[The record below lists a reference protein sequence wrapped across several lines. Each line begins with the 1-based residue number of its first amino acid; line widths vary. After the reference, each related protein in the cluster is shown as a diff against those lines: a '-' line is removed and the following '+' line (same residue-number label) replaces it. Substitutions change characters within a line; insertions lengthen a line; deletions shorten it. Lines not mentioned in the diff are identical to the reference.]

1 MRSTIALALVH
12 VVVAQN
18 TFTISNW
25 QGQFASGSGVLQ
37 SLKPATDTSF
47 DFSPSDYFSLRN
59 GVGNYHT
66 GDITLRWRIQGQA
79 EWNDVDTSAQ
89 RDTNPQATTGNS
101 SSLLHSTFDNVY
113 PDIPVSISRD
123 WTTQDGDL
131 VLQATVKNKN
141 ASTVE
146 LGAFGFP
153 IEFNNIFTNRTADDT
168 TAKCVLV
175 DPYIGLDAGYLQV
188 TRLTG
193 TGPNMVIT
201 PQGNASKFEAYRFL
215 NEDPSQP
222 TGYQTQVFE
231 GIYAWQTLSKAYAE
245 NEWNATD
252 PWNVPTS
259 ITLSPGQSVSYGL
272 RFGLA
277 QNVYDIEDAVASK
290 DVPVAVGVP
299 GYVLPVDM
307 NGKLFLNTKS
317 AVKSIDVEPSGALA
331 FTSTAAKNSAWK
343 AYDVTAATGGYGRA
357 RATIQYE
364 DGRVQTVHYYI
375 TDTAQNTASKLGEF
389 SFSKQWYTDS
399 SDPFHR
405 APSVMTWDDEVGQIV
420 LQDPRTWIAGISD
433 EGGAGS
439 FTAASMKSAIMPEV
453 SEIQKLEEMANT
465 AVWGWLQD
473 NVTDASTGSVKYGV
487 KRSLFYYDPAALP
500 DFQYDPS
507 IQWGGSWNKND
518 SYSVWRAYDYV
529 WVSVLYWSLYNA
541 ELAAPGILTIQNS
554 TWYLEKAY
562 QTVIASQAVYGDGTP
577 ITAYADVGLM
587 GETVWLY
594 ILKALRAEN
603 MNSEADAV
611 EAAMKKR
618 EQLWS
623 TQSDPFG
630 SEMAWDST
638 GQEGVYLWAKYFN
651 DTATVTKT
659 LNSIRGYMPTVAHW
673 GWNGNARRY
682 WDFLYGGKL
691 ARIERMIHH
700 YGSGLNSLP
709 ILDDYKYNKE
719 PSSASAIYDLRIG
732 YGGNM
737 GSTTNIRSDGS
748 SANAFHSY
756 PDTLKWDGYSGDYGP
771 NFLGHIAGSRTYLV
785 EHNDF
790 GWLAFGGNLAVDGD
804 SITVEPKD
812 MVKRG
817 VYVASLGLALDI
829 DAGVIKDFKYDASAK
844 SLVVNFDKVDGGAS
858 TATLV
863 YEDTLSSGVKLTTG
877 GLKQQ
882 RGGYAVQLPGSVNF
896 SIA

>member
-1 MRSTIALALVH
+1 MRHIIFLASVQAA
-12 VVVAQN
+12 VAQQS
-18 TFTISNW
+18 FTTSNW
-25 QGQFASGSGVLQ
+25 QGQFATGSGVLQ

-66 GDITLRWRIQGQA
+66 GDITLRWRTQGQA
-79 EWNDVDTSAQ
+79 EWNNVDTSAQ
-89 RDTNPQATTGNS
+89 RDTSPQTTTGNG
-101 SSLLHSTFDNVY
+101 SSLLQSIFDDVY
-113 PDIPVSISRD
+113 PNIPISISRE

-131 VLQATVKNKN
+131 VLQATVKSKN

-153 IEFNNIFTNRTADDT
+153 IEFNNIFTNRTADET

-193 TGPNMVIT
+193 TGPNMIIT
-201 PQGNASKFEAYRFL
+201 PHGNASKFEAYRFL

-231 GIYAWQTLSKAYAE
+231 GLYAWQTLTKAYAE

-252 PWNVPTS
+252 PWNPSTS
-259 ITLSPGQSVSYGL
+259 ITLGPGQAVSFAL
-272 RFGLA
+272 RFGIA

-317 AVKSIDVEPSGALA
+317 AVKSIDTEPSDALT
-331 FTSTAAKNSAWK
+331 FVTTTAQNPAWK
-343 AYDVTAATGGYGRA
+343 AYEVTASEGGYGRA

-364 DGRVQTVHYYI
+364 DDRVQTVHYYI
-375 TDTAQNTASKLGEF
+375 TDTSQNTASKLGEF

-405 APSVMTWDDEVGQIV
+405 SPSVMTWDDEAGQIV
-420 LQDPRTWIAGISD
+420 LQDPRVWIAGISD
-433 EGGAGS
+433 EAGAGS
-439 FTAASMKSAIMPEV
+439 FTAASMKSAIAPV
-453 SEIQKLEEMANT
+453 ASEIQKLERMANT

-473 NVTDASTGSVKYGV
+473 NVTDAATGSIKYGV
-487 KRSLFYYDPAALP
+487 KRSLFYYDLAALP

-541 ELAAPGILTIQNS
+541 ELASPGILTVQNS
-554 TWYLEKAY
+554 TWYLEMAY
-562 QTVIASQAVYGDGTP
+562 QTVIASQAVDDNGQP

-587 GETVWLY
+587 GETVWMY
-594 ILKALRAEN
+594 ILKALQAEN
-603 MNSEADAV
+603 MNTEADAL

-638 GQEGVYLWAKYFN
+638 GQEGVYLWAK
-651 DTATVTKT
+651 
-659 LNSIRGYMPTVAHW
+659 
-673 GWNGNARRY
+673 
-682 WDFLYGGKL
+682 
-691 ARIERMIHH
+691 
-700 YGSGLNSLP
+700 
-709 ILDDYKYNKE
+709 
-719 PSSASAIYDLRIG
+719 
-732 YGGNM
+732 
-737 GSTTNIRSDGS
+737 
-748 SANAFHSY
+748 
-756 PDTLKWDGYSGDYGP
+756 
-771 NFLGHIAGSRTYLV
+771 
-785 EHNDF
+785 
-790 GWLAFGGNLAVDGD
+790 
-804 SITVEPKD
+804 
-812 MVKRG
+812 
-817 VYVASLGLALDI
+817 
-829 DAGVIKDFKYDASAK
+829 
-844 SLVVNFDKVDGGAS
+844 
-858 TATLV
+858 
-863 YEDTLSSGVKLTTG
+863 
-877 GLKQQ
+877 
-882 RGGYAVQLPGSVNF
+882 
-896 SIA
+896 